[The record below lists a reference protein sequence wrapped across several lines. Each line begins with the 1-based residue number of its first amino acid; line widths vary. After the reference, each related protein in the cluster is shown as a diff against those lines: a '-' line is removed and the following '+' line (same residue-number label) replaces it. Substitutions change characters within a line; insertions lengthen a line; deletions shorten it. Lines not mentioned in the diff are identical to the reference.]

1 MTAPVG
7 EIAATTREDALVK
20 MTHAIGSFASSAWR
34 ALISVLPTR
43 RLVMLVVALAP
54 LWLVSDVAAI
64 IALALLAVAVIA
76 DILLLPAKWQL
87 TAERIVPSNVGL
99 GDRERGEYRVRST
112 ASRTLRFTLFDALPA
127 VVESPE
133 PRGGS
138 HTISAGGESSLPF
151 TFIARERG
159 EWALGPV
166 VLRIEGVL
174 TLVQRSF
181 RYEPVDSMLVTPSL
195 AGVRQL
201 RLLAIQHRL
210 RDAGIRAIRKRG
222 DGSSFASL
230 REYAVGDDPR
240 HVDWKATAR
249 RQKLMTREYTVEQGQ
264 TVMIAVDAGRMMTQ
278 LAGGVPRFEYA
289 LSAATLLASVAV
301 QGGDQ
306 VGLLLFDDEL
316 RAFVPPAR
324 GDKALRGIR
333 RALIPARATLTEP
346 DYATAFRTLATKHRK
361 RSLIVLFTDVIDP
374 RSSQA
379 VIAHTVRSAMRHMLV
394 VVALRND
401 ELVSA
406 AIPTEHSSPSDL
418 YASVAAEELLGA
430 RNEAIIRMR
439 RAGVSVLDVSPKR
452 LASAVVNHYLELKAR
467 GSV

>member
-1 MTAPVG
+1 MISARAVL
-7 EIAATTREDALVK
+7 AT
-20 MTHAIGSFASSAWR
+20 IGR
-34 ALISVLPTR
+34 GIVSVIPTR
-43 RLVMLVVALAP
+43 RLLLMVVALSP
-54 LWLVSDVAAI
+54 LWLVSAYAA
-64 IALALLAVAVIA
+64 AVAVALVAIA
-76 DILLLPAKWQL
+76 VAVDLLLLPARWQVV
-87 TAERIVPSNVGL
+87 AQRVVPANVGL
-99 GDRERGEYRVRST
+99 GDDERGEYRVRSQ
-112 ASRTLRFTLFDALPA
+112 AKRALHFSLFDALPA
-127 VVESPE
+127 TMHSPQ
-133 PRGGS
+133 PRG
-138 HTISAGGESSLPF
+138 TIHALAAGGETILPF
-151 TFIARERG
+151 TFVARERG
-159 EWALGPV
+159 SFPLGPV
-166 VLRIEGVL
+166 VLRIVG
-174 TLVQRSF
+174 TLGLIQRSV
-181 RYEPVDSMLVTPSL
+181 RYEPSDALLVTPSL
-195 AGVRQL
+195 AGVRHL

-210 RDAGIRAIRKRG
+210 RDAGIRSIRRRG
-222 DGSSFASL
+222 EGSSFASL

-264 TVMIAVDAGRMMTQ
+264 TVMIAVDSGRMMTQ
-278 LAGGVPRFEYA
+278 LASGVPRFEYA

-301 QGGDQ
+301 QAGDQ
-306 VGLLLFDDEL
+306 VGLLMFDNEL

-324 GDKALRGIR
+324 GAKAMRGIR
-333 RALIPARATLTEP
+333 QALIPARATMTEP
-346 DYATAFRTLATKHRK
+346 DYATAFRTLATRHRR

-379 VIAHTVRSAMRHMLV
+379 VIAHTVRSAMRHLLV

-406 AIPTEHSSPSDL
+406 AVPTQHSSSSDL

-430 RNEAIIRMR
+430 RHEAIVRMR

>member
-1 MTAPVG
+1 MTV
-7 EIAATTREDALVK
+7 E
-20 MTHAIGSFASSAWR
+20 
-34 ALISVLPTR
+34 ALIAKAGRAIVSVIPTR
-43 RLVMLVVALAP
+43 RLVIIVVVLSP
-54 LWLVSDVAAI
+54 VWLVSATAAAI
-64 IALALLAVAVIA
+64 VIVALVAAVIA
-76 DILLLPAKWQL
+76 DLLLLPAQWQI

-99 GDRERGEYRVRST
+99 GDKERGQYRVRST
-112 ASRTLRFTLFDALPA
+112 SARAIRFTLFDALPRI
-127 VVESPE
+127 VESPE
-133 PRGGS
+133 PRGTAHS
-138 HTISAGGESSLPF
+138 VVAGGETAIPF
-151 TFIARERG
+151 TFVARERG
-159 EWALGPV
+159 SWALGPV
-166 VLRIEGVL
+166 VLRIEGTL
-174 TLVQRSF
+174 GLVQHSL
-181 RYEPVDSMLVTPSL
+181 RYEPADTMLVTPSL
-195 AGVRQL
+195 AGVRNL

-210 RDAGIRAIRKRG
+210 RDAGIRSIRKRG
-222 DGSSFASL
+222 EGSSFASL
-230 REYAVGDDPR
+230 REYSVGDDPR

-278 LAGGVPRFEYA
+278 LASGVPRFEYA

-301 QGGDQ
+301 QAGDQ
-306 VGLLLFDDEL
+306 VGLMLFDNEM

-324 GDKALRGIR
+324 GDKAMRGIR
-333 RALIPARATLTEP
+333 QALIPARATLTEP
-346 DYATAFRTLATKHRK
+346 DYATAFRTLATRHRK

-379 VIAHTVRSAMRHMLV
+379 VIAHTVRGAMRHLLV

-406 AIPTEHSSPSDL
+406 AVPTQHSSSSDL
-418 YASVAAEELLGA
+418 YASVAAEELLTA
-430 RNEAIIRMR
+430 RNEAIVRMR